1 MEPSVRK
8 QIKTLVDSHAWNYI
22 EEMFRD
28 EILEGRK
35 PINFKTEGKTAD
47 IIAIEVIAREMAAKI
62 VDKTL
67 RKIRAIKAEQEFEK
81 ESYK

>member
-1 MEPSVRK
+1 MELSIRK
-8 QIKTLVDSHAWNYI
+8 QIKSLVDTQAWNYI

-35 PINFKTEGKTAD
+35 PINFKTEGKTSD